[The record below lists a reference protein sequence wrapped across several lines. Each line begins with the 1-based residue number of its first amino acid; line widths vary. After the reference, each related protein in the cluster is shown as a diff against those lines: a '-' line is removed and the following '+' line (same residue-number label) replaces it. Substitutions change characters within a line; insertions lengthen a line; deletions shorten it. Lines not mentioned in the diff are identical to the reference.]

1 MEKTGGKMTNKADMT
16 DTRDTIGNILAYVA
30 GSSADFGR
38 TKLVKTSFFAD
49 LVYYNLYGEFVTD
62 DRYIVQQHGPMGR
75 VAGEL
80 TMDNSGNGYIHVS
93 EQSGDYLCKKCIP
106 VVSNPSLEGY
116 SEPVKNSVEGSRLWI
131 EPKSAAEVSEITH
144 NLSIWDENRM
154 FGEISKENFR
164 LSPADCEYLKNNGIV
179 IGDFGRKLCSVTNNL
194 PDVINAVEYAEIDDA
209 LTQLTKMFPVDMW
222 GEWDDCFLACADAVR
237 EVCRSE
243 KSSPLLRKVC
253 EYGGG
258 MAVALAFAPNLDKW
272 VTCVLDEY
280 TVFFDKTSCD
290 AAGAMGEINDLN
302 DSAKD
307 AVDSLMTKLRNNVLN

>member
-1 MEKTGGKMTNKADMT
+1 MANKVDTADT
-16 DTRDTIGNILAYVA
+16 KDTLGNILAYVA
-30 GSSADFGR
+30 GSSAGFSR

-75 VAGEL
+75 FAGEL
-80 TMDNSGNGYIHVS
+80 TIDSAVKGYIHVS
-93 EQSGDYLCKKCIP
+93 EQSGDYLCKKS
-106 VVSNPSLEGY
+106 VSMASNPSLEGY
-116 SEPVKNSVEGSRLWI
+116 SEPVKNSVEGSRRWI
-131 EPKSAAEVSEITH
+131 EPKSAAEVSEITR

-164 LSPADCEYLKNNGIV
+164 LSPADCEYLGKNGII
-179 IGDFGRKLCSVTNNL
+179 IGNFGRKLCSVTNNL
-194 PDVINAVEYAEIDDA
+194 PKVISAVEYAEIDDA
-209 LTQLTKMFPVDMW
+209 LTQLTKMYPVDIW

-243 KSSPLLRKVC
+243 KSSPLLKKVC

-272 VTCVLDEY
+272 VTGVLDEY
-280 TVFFDKTSCD
+280 TVFFDKISCD
-290 AAGAMGEINDLN
+290 AAGAVADINDLN
-302 DSAKD
+302 DSTKD
-307 AVDSLMTKLRNNVLN
+307 AVDSLMKGLKSDALNIRE